1 MRSNY
6 LPSGTVIILK
16 LILVFTKC
24 KDNLENGRRLENI
37 SWRLWYRST
46 HFPVPVLE
54 SNSTQMS
61 TSFSKVLSAPF
72 EKKTLKENLNVMEK
86 DLSVPITSH
95 CYSLDSDTKSCQ
107 FQSPDMPQTYPNETI
122 NRFQQSDDIMLKV
135 QDALEQDMIE
145 QVIEQEFMM
154 EEESPRD
161 ISPYPGNIQRE
172 KAIFFINSSSTE
184 SIEMKRDY
192 CVDEET
198 EYSEEE
204 DDDGFSYSTDWSW
217 TPSPLFSKITL
228 LEPKKRIETVTTT
241 KSQLSSALKCKEK
254 QEISP
259 GSVHSHLS
267 SSMKQTLIWDRCMP
281 FNTKYAKD
289 RPVKEDWRKE
299 DTAEYW

>member
-1 MRSNY
+1 MRNNF
-6 LPSGTVIILK
+6 LPFGTVNILK

-46 HFPVPVLE
+46 HSPVPALE

-72 EKKTLKENLNVMEK
+72 EKKSLKDNLNVLDK
-86 DLSVPITSH
+86 DLSAPITTQSA
-95 CYSLDSDTKSCQ
+95 SLDSDTHTSQ
-107 FQSPDMPQTYPNETI
+107 FQSSVMPQTYSKETI
-122 NRFQQSDDIMLKV
+122 NRILDSDQFMSSV
-135 QDALEQDMIE
+135 QDVLEQEMME
-145 QVIEQEFMM
+145 QVVNQEFIM
-154 EEESPRD
+154 EEESLRD
-161 ISPYPGNIQRE
+161 ITSCSGNIQRE
-172 KAIFFINSSSTE
+172 KARFFIDSSSAE

-192 CVDEET
+192 VGEET
-198 EYSEEE
+198 DYTEDD

-217 TPSPLFSKITL
+217 TPSPLFSKIPL
-228 LEPKKRIETVTTT
+228 LEPKRKIEKVSNT
-241 KSQLSSALKCKEK
+241 KSQLSSALHCKDK

-259 GSVHSHLS
+259 GSEHSHLS

-289 RPVKEDWRKE
+289 RPVKEDWRRE